1 MPKAYSNNRAKIV
14 TDQSSKTPAI
24 TTSVMRDQYEEFER
38 RAHAEGLTKSAKLRQ
53 LIEDYLRTR

>member
-1 MPKAYSNNRAKIV
+1 MPKAYSSGRAKIV

-38 RAHAEGLTKSAKLRQ
+38 RAHAAGLTKSALLRK